1 MTKIEWTGKTWNP
14 IVGCSIVSPGCTNCY
29 AMKMAA
35 RLEAMGDAAV
45 KACKA
50 VPAAHYAGTTKWVNG
65 KPGWTGKVALAPDDI
80 LTKPLRT
87 RKPTTWFVNSMG
99 DLFHEDVPDE
109 WIDRVFA
116 VMALCPQHTFQVL
129 TKCSARM
136 QAYMTR
142 GDDEHGDYFERLS
155 DAAVA
160 LTSSPCAAHVE
171 SVNWPLPNVWIGV
184 SAEDQKRA
192 DERIPDLLATP
203 AAVRFVSPPSDAAEA
218 RDTAAMIVAIIIKAL
233 VRDPVTD
240 DVVLLRLHD
249 LSAHALDQMSRELPS
264 KHQPNPPTKD
274 HA

>member
-1 MTKIEWTGKTWNP
+1 MPRTKPVDLVVANAMHDLYDGYAE
-14 IVGCSIVSPGCTNCY
+14 VDELAASI
-29 AMKMAA
+29 AA
-35 RLEAMGDAAV
+35 RGLIQPLAVRPADA
-45 KACKA
+45 
-50 VPAAHYAGTTKWVNG
+50 GG
-65 KPGWTGKVALAPDDI
+65 KYDVIDGRRRFQAIGKLV
-80 LTKPLRT
+80 
-87 RKPTTWFVNSMG
+87 MG
-99 DLFHEDVPDE
+99 DLFLEDVPDE

-129 TKCSARM
+129 TKRSARM